1 MNNSPPNFGRL
12 VLFCIEADFCVQIRI
27 LKHFSRSTRFA
38 NLCTA
43 PDSKFQSKIAKL
55 FSKMNN
61 ELFIFRH
68 FLIEFCRFEAKIR
81 WIFLGISLKF
91 LENLKICRQS
101 DEIPEKMQYFSGNLQ
116 KKIGKLWNYSIF
128 WLNNSFASLLPN
140 PWEVPTGST
149 RIPPPLSPVYTVR
162 RSCSNRFVH

>member
-27 LKHFSRSTRFA
+27 LQHFSRSTRFA

-61 ELFIFRH
+61 ELFILLH
-68 FLIEFCRFEAKIR
+68 FLIEFCRFEVKF
-81 WIFLGISLKF
+81 WWNFVGISPNF
-91 LENLKICRQS
+91 LENLKICRES
-101 DEIPEKMQYFSGNLQ
+101 DIIQKKLQYFSGKLQ
-116 KKIGKLWNYSIF
+116 KKIEILWNYSIF
-128 WLNNSFASLLPN
+128 RLNNSFASLIISATSRWRP
-140 PWEVPTGST
+140 
-149 RIPPPLSPVYTVR
+149 RRRPPADR
-162 RSCSNRFVH
+162 KRARHA